1 MDSVDDYRWSGVTI
15 VEVVSKNLESV
26 DCCVV
31 AASDRSSMI
40 FGTFCKV
47 LSHNPES
54 GVSFV
59 VLGSELHNMK
69 HLDHAYPSNVEVIPK
84 TLGLAQQHTAA
95 EEAANRSV
103 IISGSKI

>member
-1 MDSVDDYRWSGVTI
+1 
-15 VEVVSKNLESV
+15 
-26 DCCVV
+26 
-31 AASDRSSMI
+31 MI

-47 LSHNPES
+47 LSHDLES
-54 GVSFV
+54 DSSFV
-59 VLGSELHNMK
+59 VFGREHHNIK
-69 HLDHAYPSNVEVIPK
+69 HLDHAYTSNVEVIPK